1 MAFNKIKIILALLPL
16 TYYFSC
22 AQPKHQVNSLARK
35 LNDSA
40 MNIYRMSSKL
50 LDTGVLKHAVNLLNK
65 ATGIDSDYFTAYRN
79 KLLFQI
85 QLRNDEAALKTG
97 KELLRLKPD
106 DIEVIVITG
115 QCYDRLGDSLSASA
129 YYKMALPKF
138 DKILDTMKIGTETYK
153 TIALGKAFDL
163 VLLNRRKESTIL
175 LNQLSAME
183 TDTIYKNQYKEFTNF
198 SKSDILYGPK
208 TKVTSE
214 DATPLKH

>member
-1 MAFNKIKIILALLPL
+1 MKPSRKSLLLVLITFVTFCSCDGQKRKINPLA
-16 TYYFSC
+16 
-22 AQPKHQVNSLARK
+22 KK

-85 QLRNDEAALKTG
+85 QLRNDEPALKTG

-106 DIEVIVITG
+106 DVEVIVITG
-115 QCYDRLGDSLSASA
+115 QCYDRMGDSLSASL
-129 YYKMALPKF
+129 YYKMALSKF
-138 DKILDTMKIGTETYK
+138 DKILDTMNVATDAYK
-153 TIALGKAFDL
+153 TIALGKALDL
-163 VLLNRRKESTIL
+163 ILLNRRKESTIL

-183 TDTIYKNQYKEFTNF
+183 TDTIYKNRYKEFTNF

-208 TKVTSE
+208 MNVVSE
-214 DATPLKH
+214 DANPVKH